1 MNLNWGKKLIT
12 TATILAVSAPSIASE
27 NTDAKFASLVKK
39 YKLDAPTQSYC
50 YTNERGEIE
59 GINTNLKVRLASVSK
74 LVTSLWAMETL
85 GPDYRYQTKLYIKD
99 NQLHIEGSWDP
110 FFGNEKVF
118 FLLSQLNDLGYES
131 FDKVTYDKNLII
143 FPGAQFYVGEHPAV
157 GPITTGTH
165 LKTYLNTAKWGQVFK
180 DEYKRIQGLTKRFPE
195 ETRIRESVQFSVNEI
210 KNVDVNPFKDDP
222 SVKVLTLSS
231 PELKD
236 YLKETNVKSNNY
248 SSQMIFRGLGGDQK
262 LQEFIQKTFGLK
274 TDKFRIYTGSGLP
287 MVANGVRY
295 DNFASCEIIANV
307 VETLKEVSERK
318 GSSLNAIMAVPGAD
332 QGTFRRRLNGTDTAN
347 SFMAKTGTLM
357 HTSTLAGALSTKT
370 GLSFFGV
377 FNQTSDIVSA
387 KSLQDQM
394 VFTLLQERGGVSK
407 FPYNPEPFYTVDADV
422 RVKGYGHEEASDF
435 LPFDAALK

>member
-1 MNLNWGKKLIT
+1 MSSNLGKKIIT
-12 TATILAVSAPSIASE
+12 TAALLAVSLPSFASE
-27 NTDAKFASLVKK
+27 KTDTRFNELVKK
-39 YKLDAPTQSYC
+39 YKLDSSTQSYC
-50 YTNERGEIE
+50 YTNDKGELE
-59 GINTNLKVRLASVSK
+59 GINTDIKVRLASVSK
-74 LVTSLWAMETL
+74 LVTSLWALDTL
-85 GPDYRYQTKLYIKD
+85 GPNHRYETKLYIKD
-99 NQLHIEGSWDP
+99 SHLHIEGSWDP

-118 FLLSQLNDLGYES
+118 FLISQLNDLGFER

-143 FPGAQFYVGEHPAV
+143 FPGAQFYTGEHPAV
-157 GPITTGTH
+157 GPITTGSH

-195 ETRIRESVQFSVNEI
+195 ETRIRESVTFSVGEI
-210 KNVDVNPFKDDP
+210 KNVDVNPFKDDA
-222 SVKVLTLSS
+222 SVRVLTLSS

-262 LQEFIQKTFGLK
+262 LQEYITKTFGLK

-295 DNFASCEIIANV
+295 DNFASCEIIADV
-307 VETLKEVSERK
+307 VQTLKEVSERE

-370 GLSFFGV
+370 GISFFGV

-394 VFTLLQERGGVSK
+394 VYSLLNDLGGVSK
-407 FPYNPEPFYTVDADV
+407 FPYNPEPFYTVDADIK
-422 RVKGYGHEEASDF
+422 VKKFGQDEASDF
-435 LPFDAALK
+435 LPFEAPLK